1 MKLQNGLKKL
11 AISLLSAT
19 MAFSCFTLPS
29 KVSAE
34 VVLNDSESVSE
45 ALKIRFDEPVSQG
58 ALPGSSGSYGAGLE
72 ENNRWQ
78 QLSLPIGNSFM
89 GANVYGEV
97 ATEHL
102 TFNHKTLW
110 TGGPSES
117 RPNYDGGNLETINY
131 GGVSYTPAQFI
142 KKIQE
147 TFAAGNSSLASS
159 MCGYLV
165 GEGANGGYGAYQA
178 WGDIYV
184 AFEGMNNT
192 YTNYERNL
200 DLATSVANVDFEQ
213 NGTTYHRE
221 FIANYPDNVIA
232 MKFTASKASTAN
244 ITFPIKQHKEGQ
256 GSTVHDKNVSY
267 KVEGNRLTVSGSMKD
282 NQMKF
287 NGQVEVVAKDGSV
300 SGSNDTLKVSGA
312 TEFYVFVT
320 ASTDYKNEYPKYRTG
335 ETDAQLN
342 TRVDGVLDAAVAK
355 GYETVKANAIADYQ
369 EIFNRVEL
377 NLGQG
382 VTDKMT
388 NDLLI
393 AYNNGSA
400 TTAERRQ
407 LETTLFQF
415 GRFLQIQSSREGDLP
430 ANLQGVWSVYAG
442 HESYVPWASDYHMN
456 VNLQMNYWPTY
467 VTNMAECSYPL
478 TDYIDSLRE
487 PGRVT
492 AERYHGVVSGEGE
505 ANGFSAH
512 TQNTPF
518 GWTCPGWSF
527 DWGWS
532 PAAVPWILQNVY
544 EYYEYTLDKEYLR
557 DKIYPIL
564 KEQAAFYEAILIE
577 DANGRLVTSPAYSSE
592 HGPRTEG
599 NTYENSLV
607 WQLFKDCTEA
617 AQALGVDE
625 ALQAKWATMMEKLDP
640 IEIGA
645 EGQIKEWYHETTWG
659 SAGGDL
665 GHRHMSHLLGL
676 FPGDLIS
683 VDNNEFMDAA
693 IVSLLKRGDNATG
706 WGMGQRL
713 NAWARTGDGNHAYQI
728 IKAFF
733 KSGAYP
739 NLWDAHA
746 PFQIDGNFGYTAGVA
761 EMLLQSNMGYL
772 NILPA
777 LTDDWTD
784 GKVSGLVGRGNFEVD
799 MEWHALSLTDLA
811 VTSKAGEECV
821 VQYTNISE
829 ATVKDS
835 DGNEVPFT
843 TVNKDRISFVTEE
856 GETYTFTEIPEKP
869 AKAPEGVKAYTDG
882 RTETW
887 VLYPESALASEYVIY
902 ESTDGTT
909 YTEVATVDANAS
921 GIEKLAYKANA
932 VYKVS
937 AIVNDKE
944 SDWTK
949 EINPVLIEAKDK
961 IDDRDAAITYSSGW
975 GNWGPES
982 GQYMTTEKFSSN
994 NPGDVAE
1001 LIFVGN
1007 GVKVIGMTSAY
1018 NGGYDLY
1025 IDGELV
1031 AENVNNN
1038 SSTTVRQVTLS
1049 EINGL
1054 KDGLHHL
1061 KLVTKTVSGYA
1072 KVSLD
1077 AFEFAH
1083 SGVATGIKVT
1093 SASDELNIAKGN
1105 TMQFAAEFTP
1115 TGTTGGTITWS
1126 VDNGATISKDGLL
1139 TVPAEGRYTVT
1150 ATDVEN
1156 NISGSKTIT
1165 VIRTTLIN
1173 LGPVD
1178 GTENDIHVEAV
1189 DSEYTAGGETAAKT
1203 LDYNNS
1209 TLWHSD
1215 WSNASHRLP
1224 ISVTYDLVK
1233 SYDLSEI
1240 KFLGRQNGS
1249 VNGDI
1254 FEFDLYVGDD
1264 LNNLTLVK
1272 HVVMDT
1278 TGSGTSEELANKT
1291 EFQSVPFEA
1300 TGRYVKMT
1308 VTRSGSDNASKAN
1321 MFTSM
1326 AEIRFYEA
1334 EVKPEVPVADKSE
1347 LKSIIDVI
1355 NELEEES
1362 YSIKSWTDMKVAYD
1376 KAIAVYEK
1384 ADATQEEVN
1393 TASNELYD
1401 ARVALVVRTPLKT
1414 VMEWAEEKFAEADKY
1429 NAESMA
1435 NLQNTY
1441 NLAKAM
1447 YENTTDNY
1455 TKDDVFTCQ
1464 SNVLEAIYALV
1475 EKTAPAKVENVK
1487 AKDTDYKTITLTWD
1501 ASETATAYDVYR
1513 KAYDSEEFKLY
1524 KTVEDTTVA
1533 VTGVMTGKEYAFYV
1547 VAKNEVGASQ
1557 ASETVAQATTL
1568 HGKVTLAIEKVS
1580 TSKFKLSWNKIDGA
1594 TRYIVYRKRIDD
1606 KMKKVLTLG
1615 SKDLTYTTAEMPNGD
1630 YQFVLKAGRYD
1641 STDRVMTKASNTV
1654 KGSVKK
1660 VAPAV
1665 TLKADTKSIKVSWK
1679 KMEGVTHYQVYR
1691 ATSEDG
1697 KYTKLTTTKE
1707 LSYTAKSL
1715 SSGKKYF
1722 FKVRG
1727 YKTYKSGEEIKYS
1740 VYTPYSTIKYTTA
1753 K

>member
-11 AISLLSAT
+11 AVSLLSAA
-19 MAFSCFTLPS
+19 MIFSCVSLPT
-29 KVSAE
+29 KVAAAIT
-34 VVLNDSESVSE
+34 LNDSATVSE
-45 ALKIRFDEPVSQG
+45 ALKIRFDEPVSEG

-89 GANVYGEV
+89 GANVFGEV

-131 GGVSYTPAQFI
+131 GGVSYTPADFI

-147 TFAAGNSSLASS
+147 AFASGDSTTASS

-165 GEGANGGYGAYQA
+165 GEGASGGYGAYQA

-184 AFEGMNNT
+184 AFEGMDGS
-192 YTNYERNL
+192 YTDYERNL
-200 DLATSVANVDFEQ
+200 DLSTSVANVDFVQ
-213 NGTTYHRE
+213 GGTTYHRE

-232 MKFTASKASTAN
+232 MKFTASKASSAN

-256 GSTVHDKNVSY
+256 GSSVHDKNVSY
-267 KVEGNRLTVSGSMKD
+267 AVSGNRLTVSGSMVD
-282 NQMKF
+282 NQLKF
-287 NGQVEVVAKDGSV
+287 NGQVEVVAKDGTV
-300 SGSNDTLKVSGA
+300 SGSNDTLKVTNA

-335 ETDAQLN
+335 ESDAQVN
-342 TRVDGVLDAAVAK
+342 ARVDAVLDAAVAK
-355 GYETVKANAIADYQ
+355 GYDTIKANAIADYQ

-377 NLGQG
+377 NLGQDA
-382 VTDKMT
+382 TEKMT

-407 LETTLFQF
+407 LETTMFQY
-415 GRFLQIQSSREGDLP
+415 GRYLQIESSREGDLP

-564 KEQAAFYEAILIE
+564 KEQAAFYEQILIE

-607 WQLFKDCTEA
+607 WQLFKDCIEA

-625 ALQAKWATMMEKLDP
+625 EKQVEWAAKMEKLNP
-640 IEIGA
+640 IEIGS

-665 GHRHMSHLLGL
+665 THRHMSHLLGL

-693 IVSLLKRGDNATG
+693 IISLLKRGDNATG

-746 PFQIDGNFGYTAGVA
+746 PFQIDGNFGYTSGVA

-772 NILPA
+772 NLLPA

-799 MEWHALSLTDLA
+799 MEWHALSLTD
-811 VTSKAGEECV
+811 VEITSKAGGDCTL
-821 VQYTNISE
+821 QYVNISE
-829 ATVKDS
+829 AKVLDS
-835 DGNEVPFT
+835 EGNEVPT
-843 TVNKDRISFVTEE
+843 TTINKDRISFATTE
-856 GETYTFTEIPEKP
+856 GETYTVEEIPEKP
-869 AKAPEGVKAYTDG
+869 AAAPTGTKAYTDG
-882 RTETW
+882 KTETW
-887 VLYPESALASEYVIY
+887 VMFDESAVASSYKLY
-902 ESTDGTT
+902 ASTDGTSYEFVKESET
-909 YTEVATVDANAS
+909 AEKFVVDYNANAT
-921 GIEKLAYKANA
+921 
-932 VYKVS
+932 YKVS
-937 AIVNDKE
+937 AMVNGKE
-944 SDWTK
+944 SDYSKAIT
-949 EINPVLIEAKDK
+949 PVVVAAKDK
-961 IDDRDAAITYSSGW
+961 IDDRDSMITYSSGW
-975 GNWGPES
+975 GDWGPES

-1025 IDGELV
+1025 IDGVLV
-1031 AENVNNN
+1031 DENVNNN
-1038 SSTTVRQVTLS
+1038 TPSTVRQVTLS
-1049 EINGL
+1049 DIGGL
-1054 KDGLHHL
+1054 DAGLHHL
-1061 KLVTKTVSGYA
+1061 KLVTKTVNGNA

-1077 AFEFAH
+1077 AFEFTH
-1083 SGVATGIKVT
+1083 SGAATGISVT
-1093 SASDELNIAKGN
+1093 ADSDTINIATSN
-1105 TMQFAAEFTP
+1105 TLQMSATYTP
-1115 TGTTGGTITWS
+1115 TGTTGGDIVWS
-1126 VDNGATISKDGLL
+1126 VSNGATISTSGLL
-1139 TVPAEGRYTVT
+1139 TVPGEGEYVVT
-1150 ATDVEN
+1150 ATDSTNPAVT
-1156 NISGSKTIT
+1156 GSKTIT
-1165 VIRTTLIN
+1165 VVRTTLIN
-1173 LGPVD
+1173 MSANTDV
-1178 GTENDIHVEAV
+1178 HVEAV
-1189 DSEYTAGGETAAKT
+1189 DSEYAGEEASKT
-1203 LDYNNS
+1203 LDYNNG
-1209 TLWHSD
+1209 TIWHSN
-1215 WSNASHRLP
+1215 WSNSAHKLP
-1224 ISVTYDLVK
+1224 ISVTYDLAK
-1233 SYDLSEI
+1233 TYDLEKLS
-1240 KFLGRQNGS
+1240 FLARQNGS

-1264 LNNLTLVK
+1264 LNNLTFVD
-1272 HVVMDT
+1272 HIVMDT
-1278 TGSGTSEELANKT
+1278 TGSGANEQLANKT
-1291 EFQSVPFEA
+1291 QFQNVEFTA

-1308 VTRSGSDNASKAN
+1308 VTRSGCDDGRTNV
-1321 MFTSM
+1321 FTSM
-1326 AEIRFYEA
+1326 AEIRFYGVEPQEEGANKDALNALITTAEA
-1334 EVKPEVPVADKSE
+1334 LNADDYTVESWNALSTFLAEAKTVAN
-1347 LKSIIDVI
+1347 
-1355 NELEEES
+1355 NE
-1362 YSIKSWTDMKVAYD
+1362 
-1376 KAIAVYEK
+1376 
-1384 ADATQEEVN
+1384 DATQAEV
-1393 TASNELYD
+1393 D
-1401 ARVALVVRTPLKT
+1401 AAKSSLQFAMDALI
-1414 VMEWAEEKFAEADKY
+1414 EKPQ
-1429 NAESMA
+1429 
-1435 NLQNTY
+1435 L
-1441 NLAKAM
+1441 
-1447 YENTTDNY
+1447 
-1455 TKDDVFTCQ
+1455 
-1464 SNVLEAIYALV
+1464 
-1475 EKTAPAKVENVK
+1475 PAKVENLV
-1487 AKDTDYKTITLTWD
+1487 AEDTNYKTVTLTWE
-1501 ASETATAYDVYR
+1501 ASENATSYDVYR
-1513 KAYDSEEFKLY
+1513 KSY
-1524 KTVEDTTVA
+1524 KEGATFEYETTVEGTTYESV
-1533 VTGVMTGKEYAFYV
+1533 GVMTGKEYAFYV
-1547 VAKNEVGASQ
+1547 VAKNEAGEAEPSGEVVM
-1557 ASETVAQATTL
+1557 TTTL
-1568 HGKVTLAIEKVS
+1568 KGTVKLEMEQVS
-1580 TSKFKLSWNKIDGA
+1580 TSKFHLSWNKVDGA
-1594 TRYIVYRKRIDD
+1594 TRYIVYRKRNDD

-1615 SKDLTYTTAEMPNGD
+1615 GDVLEYTTAEMPNGE
-1630 YQFVLKAGRYD
+1630 YQFQVKAGRYD
-1641 STDRVMTKASNTV
+1641 STDRVMTGASNKVSGTV
-1654 KGSVKK
+1654 ESLK
-1660 VAPAV
+1660 PTV
-1665 TLKADTKSIKVSWK
+1665 TATAGTKSAKISWK

-1691 ATSEDG
+1691 ATSSSG

-1715 SSGKKYF
+1715 TKGKKYY

-1727 YKTYKSGEEIKYS
+1727 YKTYKSGTDIQYT
-1740 VYTPYSTIKYTTA
+1740 VYTPYSSVKSVTA